1 MTGITGNK
9 RRWSFSSLLSDSE
22 GMAVCEIIHTRS
34 ESEGR
39 PERIF
44 QLCCRYVLEP
54 QRDTWPSIKRQLSG
68 DVSALFFLFLF
79 FVQPAV
85 LQTPRRTS

>member
-1 MTGITGNK
+1 MTGITKNK
-9 RRWSFSSLLSDSE
+9 CTSSFSSLLSDSE

-44 QLCCRYVLEP
+44 QLCCRYMLE
-54 QRDTWPSIKRQLSG
+54 
-68 DVSALFFLFLF
+68 
-79 FVQPAV
+79 
-85 LQTPRRTS
+85 